1 MIKSGHGGASNE
13 LGSLHRSGI
22 AAMLAIHG
30 LVGRQVSGAIG
41 AIPVRIHLE
50 ADTNVDDIVATMGD
64 ESKWYIQC
72 KRSAGND
79 AALRAA
85 IDQWL
90 QQDITPKDR
99 VVLASRSF
107 HGILKNLQN
116 DLDQWA
122 NQRGVANGIEGW
134 PSIVELLKVIE
145 QRDAGDAS
153 SLLPHV
159 RFIEWAAEFPVDQGQ
174 AYATAL
180 LADSVVSHRDA
191 DAAFEALRNFMQH
204 KAAAREWSQAEDWLD
219 AIRKAGIAT
228 ISSADGVPG
237 AQVSASQ
244 EAISAY
250 RHLMASAADTLDLSL
265 LSPKLGALRVDN
277 LLEAWSV
284 KQDSTGDEVADR
296 EAHDLWN
303 TVRRNARLCIT
314 GHPGMGKSVALQQI
328 AARMAADTSAPL
340 PILIDLRRG
349 LDSAHRDD
357 ITLHHLLELPSQSVP
372 GLAAEVLHTALHKA
386 VLSGDVAFLV
396 DGLDETRR
404 NRGVVASALRQIL
417 DVCKQSVGLVQTTR
431 PSAEDAVSLLSV
443 PVVRLQTPKSLTNSL
458 DAILE
463 RLSKETPTEGQ
474 IDWLTSRRLLLKEAS
489 KSAPDIWRI
498 PLLATLA
505 ALRIGS
511 ARQLT
516 TSPADL
522 LEDVIS
528 ASVSTWEELK
538 SSHRDGL
545 DQDLRSEMLV
555 DGFTAIG
562 RLLWLSSRI
571 NKQQAIA
578 ATEEVLADWTTS
590 KRMRRQLAEDIVK
603 FWDERVGIFVVD
615 GEDMFP
621 RNRQF
626 AELAAVKWV
635 AQQPTEIKRIW
646 MRAAL
651 EDGDRMHTVELAAR
665 RDPVIRDHLIDF
677 ARRGDENDLEETARR
692 SRASSWVSQMWHSW
706 SNIGDTTAIRVLNVL
721 SDAAVDALPSA
732 QDSKHL
738 RNWVVDAQRRRD
750 GQLWTFVLSMIR
762 VDLSADVT
770 AVRLRRL
777 NELGL
782 SSWQQTLVDSFLAL
796 RQAATQ
802 GRPLTPN
809 ERALVGSIVFGPTP
823 EKAVT
828 SVKSSNAINISSKE
842 RFVSGV
848 GEILSMAAARIEEF
862 SSGAADAIY
871 EKSRALSMHDFET
884 VNAILTAKGLKDP
897 HPYEF
902 PVAALAQLANEFKD
916 YSGLG
921 WVLRALAASHQGRVA
936 YSQSEEWRR
945 RELLRL
951 IELIKWGKASIP
963 EWREAAAE
971 SPHTHH
977 LWFASAISTYGLDPA
992 IIASEASALLAAPNE
1007 SHDFLELAAAP
1018 ALHPEA
1024 EMTLCDIGLAAELT
1038 SCFTS
1043 SSQWV
1048 LNQTFGILW
1057 KTRFSEVTEAIH
1069 GLDDSMTWWGRFYAT
1084 IVAITNVGDQEAE
1097 IIEASRGDGS
1107 QRAAAG
1113 AMLIELDR
1121 HSSTITARLAT
1132 DEDATVRYYSGGDV
1146 AGAERYTCTYC
1157 YEDRDL
1163 KQVPCPAC
1171 KKNPVWINN

>member
-1 MIKSGHGGASNE
+1 MIRSGHGGASNE
-13 LGSLHRSGI
+13 LGSLHRSGV

-30 LVGRQVSGAIG
+30 LVGRQVHGVVGAV
-41 AIPVRIHLE
+41 PVRIHLE
-50 ADTNVDDIVATMGD
+50 ADTNVDDIVTTMED
-64 ESKWYIQC
+64 DSKWYIQC

-79 AALRAA
+79 AALRAT

-90 QQDITPKDR
+90 QQDVTPTDR

-107 HGILKNLQN
+107 QGILKNLQN

-122 NQRGVANGIEGW
+122 NQRGVANNIEDW
-134 PSIVELLKVIE
+134 PSILELVKVLE
-145 QRDAGDAS
+145 QRGAGDAR
-153 SLLPHV
+153 SLLSHV
-159 RFIEWAAEFPVDQGQ
+159 TFIEWAAESPVDQGQ

-180 LADSVVSHRDA
+180 LADSIVSHRDA

-204 KAAAREWSQAEDWLD
+204 AAAAREWSEPEDWMS
-219 AIRKAGIAT
+219 AIREAGIAT

-237 AQVSASQ
+237 AQISASRD
-244 EAISAY
+244 AISAY
-250 RHLMASAADTLDLSL
+250 RHLLASAADTLDLSL
-265 LSPKLGALRVDN
+265 LSPKLGVLPVDD

-284 KQDSTGDEVADR
+284 KQDTTVDGVADR

-349 LDSAHRDD
+349 LDSARRDD
-357 ITLHHLLELPSQSVP
+357 ITLHHLLERPSQSVP
-372 GLAAEVLHTALHKA
+372 GLAAAVLHAALHKA
-386 VLSGDVAFLV
+386 VLCGDVTLLI

-417 DVCKQSVGLVQTTR
+417 DGCKQRVGLVLTTR

-443 PVVRLQTPKSLTNSL
+443 PVVRLQTPKSLAKSL
-458 DAILE
+458 DVIVE
-463 RLSKETPTEGQ
+463 RLSEETPVEGHNE
-474 IDWLTSRRLLLKEAS
+474 WLKSRRFLLKEAS
-489 KSAPDIWRI
+489 KSAPEIWRI

-516 TSPADL
+516 TSPTDL

-528 ASVSTWEELK
+528 DSVSAWEELK

-545 DQDLRSEMLV
+545 DQDMRSEMLL

-562 RLLWLSSRI
+562 RLLWISSRI
-571 NKQQAIA
+571 NRQQAIA

-590 KRMRRQLAEDIVK
+590 KRMRRQLAEDVVK

-615 GEDMFP
+615 GQDMYA

-626 AELAAVKWV
+626 TELAAVKWV
-635 AQQPTEIKRIW
+635 AQQSTEIKRTWILV
-646 MRAAL
+646 AL

-665 RDPVIRDHLIDF
+665 RDPVIREHLIDC
-677 ARRGDENDLEETARR
+677 ARRGDDNELGGTAHRA
-692 SRASSWVSQMWHSW
+692 RASSWVSQMWHSW
-706 SNIGDTTAIRVLNVL
+706 SNINDTTATRVLDVL
-721 SDAAVDALPSA
+721 SDAAADALPSA

-738 RNWVVDAQRRRD
+738 RDWIVDAQRRKD

-762 VDLSADVT
+762 VDVSADVT

-777 NELGL
+777 NQLKL
-782 SSWQQTLVDSFLAL
+782 STWQQTLVNAFLAL
-796 RQAATQ
+796 REAAIQ
-802 GRPLTPN
+802 GRTLTPS
-809 ERALVGSIVFGPTP
+809 ERTLVGLIIFGSTP

-842 RFVSGV
+842 RFVSGI
-848 GEILSMAAARIEEF
+848 GDILSMAAARIEEF
-862 SSGAADAIY
+862 PAGGADAIY
-871 EKSRALSMHDFET
+871 EKSRALSMHDYET
-884 VNAILTAKGLKDP
+884 INAILTAKGLKDP

-902 PVAALAQLANEFKD
+902 PVAALAQLANEWQD

-921 WVLRALAASHQGRVA
+921 WVLRALAASHEGRVA
-936 YSQSEEWRR
+936 YSQSEKWRR
-945 RELLRL
+945 RELLRF
-951 IELIKWGKASIP
+951 IELIKWGEASITD
-963 EWREAAAE
+963 WREAAAA
-971 SPHTHH
+971 SSLTHH
-977 LWFASAISTYGLDPA
+977 RWFSAVISTYSLDPA
-992 IIASEASALLAAPNE
+992 IIASEARALLAAPNE
-1007 SHDFLELAAAP
+1007 SNDFLGLAAAP

-1024 EMTLCDIGLAAELT
+1024 EMTLCDAQLAVNLT
-1038 SCFTS
+1038 FCFTS
-1043 SSQWV
+1043 NSQWV
-1048 LNQTFGILW
+1048 LNQTFAMLW
-1057 KTRFSEVTEAIH
+1057 KTRFSLVTEAIRH
-1069 GLDDSMTWWGRFYAT
+1069 LDVSMTWWGRFYAT
-1084 IVAITNVGDQEAE
+1084 VVAITNVDHQEGK

-1113 AMLIELDR
+1113 AILIELER
-1121 HSSTITARLAT
+1121 HSSTITSGLAT

-1163 KQVPCPAC
+1163 KQVPCLVC
-1171 KKNPVWINN
+1171 KKNPVWTNN